1 MLNDLPIIVGPNI
14 DLRCHCIELKTKNFD
29 FVGNPRDG
37 SYVPAIDL
45 SKSSI
50 DFLTRGITFLTTSI

>member
-1 MLNDLPIIVGPNI
+1 MLNDLPIIGPNI
-14 DLRCHCIELKTKNFD
+14 DLRCHWIELKTKIFD
-29 FVGNPRDG
+29 SVGNPRDG

-50 DFLTRGITFLTTSI
+50 NFLTIEAFNF